1 MLESHSTSA
10 DSASVI
16 AARQLA
22 QEAQRRRTLSELH
35 RRSRRPLYVPP
46 LPATRK
52 QREDAG
58 E

>member
-1 MLESHSTSA
+1 MLESHSTAA
-10 DSASVI
+10 DTASVI

-22 QEAQRRRTLSELH
+22 QEAQRRRALSELR

-46 LPATRK
+46 LPAARK
-52 QREDAG
+52 ESAP